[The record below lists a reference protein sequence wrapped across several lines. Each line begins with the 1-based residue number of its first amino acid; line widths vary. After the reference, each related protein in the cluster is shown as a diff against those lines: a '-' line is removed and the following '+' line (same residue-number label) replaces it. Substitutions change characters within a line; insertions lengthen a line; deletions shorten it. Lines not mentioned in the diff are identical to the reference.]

1 MRRYWY
7 IVVISCGMLCGC
19 NSNSS
24 WGEFATMLVEGW
36 VSGIYGLFQ
45 GGHSI
50 EKDGLEGCDTVPL
63 PGDKEQIAASILAN
77 MDTLWVQ
84 MRDSLAKHPE
94 VKPGKYIWEEKSKFL
109 YDPAA
114 AYSGYIYYINQ
125 KDPFEPMEDSR
136 IFLPERPSK
145 FYHAWT
151 DLIVYSK
158 DKLLCWAFVVT
169 RQDTYR
175 GGKDKPPYYHGWN
188 VIGKRK
194 SINEPFK
201 IFVRNR
207 DQYNFDSEGMYIIE
221 LMENEALYIPGVNT
235 CSHRDVFPVK
245 NESKLPVVS
254 DPEFFEKHPLFH
266 KYNDSTYN
274 FEWYDRGGDWRK
286 KNKED
291 QAMYRYPF

>member
-1 MRRYWY
+1 MNKIGCVIILSITLLSSCSGGGGFFEYWMTKF
-7 IVVISCGMLCGC
+7 SELF
-19 NSNSS
+19 
-24 WGEFATMLVEGW
+24 EEG
-36 VSGIYGLFQ
+36 
-45 GGHSI
+45 HTI

-63 PGDKEQIAASILAN
+63 PGDREQIAASFLAN
-77 MDTLWVQ
+77 IDTLWVQ
-84 MRDSLAKHPE
+84 MRDSLIKQPE
-94 VKPGKYIWEEKSKFL
+94 THVGKYIRHEDFL
-109 YDPAA
+109 YDPQCV
-114 AYSGYIYYINQ
+114 YRGMISYRSEEEFSRPKEQQFIG
-125 KDPFEPMEDSR
+125 DSDDAI

-151 DLIVYSK
+151 NLIVYGK
-158 DKLLCWAFVVT
+158 EKLLCWAFVII
-169 RQDTYR
+169 RQDEDK
-175 GGKDKPPYYHGWN
+175 GGNNRPPYYSGWS

-194 SINEPFK
+194 STREPFK

-207 DQYNFDSEGMYIIE
+207 DHYSFGSEGMYMIE